1 VLIYSWFFEENKK
14 CFITFFV
21 IFINQALLQHY
32 FPSAHVCICM
42 HAGQKLLQNQDA
54 RPQNTENRLTLRK
67 SKKRTLTGKTHL
79 KVSFSIS
86 IKRVAISN
94 PISRTLFHEH
104 PDTLVI
110 YVCMFRY
117 ARFANDRF
125 GESVTINPK
134 LAKLTQPA
142 RTKLSL
148 IAERNKH
155 SALQERVAP
164 TDRCLGILFILIFE
178 ALERWRYCHSP
189 NSLSFSQCFC
199 TAEAILTWISCSVS
213 NYLLSTLPVSPF
225 TFRVFLLLW
234 YVCMCLYTRGS

>member
-1 VLIYSWFFEENKK
+1 
-14 CFITFFV
+14 
-21 IFINQALLQHY
+21 
-32 FPSAHVCICM
+32 M

-189 NSLSFSQCFC
+189 NSLF
-199 TAEAILTWISCSVS
+199 LSV
-213 NYLLSTLPVSPF
+213 LLHS
-225 TFRVFLLLW
+225 
-234 YVCMCLYTRGS
+234 GSDSHMNQLFG